1 MAAAS
6 LTGDA
11 AATFIVLRSIRDIVV
26 DHPHVLA
33 RAATRAS
40 PRNHPWPVTNLD
52 RIPPDATVSGGNIL
66 SMLAA
71 MGPFR
76 RRGEQILGEHG
87 IQEVTPEAWYPLR
100 PYVDSLLMIGQK
112 MGPNTLF
119 QIGRQIPNHVPLPP
133 GIDTFEKVMASFGM
147 AYDMNHRGVKQG
159 VIPFSITDSRHGTIT
174 TGTPY
179 PCDFD
184 RGVIQ
189 GFFTK
194 LLSTRPTVNP
204 VEGLPCKARGGET
217 CTYEII
223 LPQI

>member
-1 MAAAS
+1 M
-6 LTGDA
+6 
-11 AATFIVLRSIRDIVV
+11 
-26 DHPHVLA
+26 
-33 RAATRAS
+33 
-40 PRNHPWPVTNLD
+40 TNLD

-76 RRGEQILGEHG
+76 RRGEQILGEYG
-87 IQEVTPEAWYPLR
+87 IHEVTPEAWYPLR
-100 PYVDSLLMIGQK
+100 AYVDSLQTIGEK

-119 QIGRQIPNHVPLPP
+119 QIGRQIPHHVLLPP

-189 GFFTK
+189 GFFAK

-204 VEGLPCKARGGET
+204 VEGKPCKARGGET

-223 LPQI
+223 LPHV